1 MEGFDNN
8 NMPVNSGDPGMQ
20 NGSDIQNTA
29 GMPEN
34 AGFPDASSAM
44 PQNSIAPDASSA
56 MPQNS
61 AAPDASSAMPQNS
74 AVPDASSAMPQNSA
88 APDASSA
95 MPQNSVA
102 PDAANMQQNFGM
114 PGVSGGQDAAPQG
127 GVFNPTSS
135 DYMSPVF
142 MQTPPADPAPSGKK
156 KKIWPLVVGLAAL
169 VLVGGGVILF
179 LMRDVIANSIAKSS
193 KTPEEYLR
201 YVVEKQDWDKSLKGY
216 EEAYKQ
222 LGEMDQMKMEGE
234 MRLQMSDDM
243 LDNTEKLIEEAIE
256 KRNSYY
262 TYYWDDDDS
271 GKTDIRLDAWQD
283 IALKFEGQRGEQG
296 ASAMQ
301 AVQLKDKDYLITL
314 EEKYDA
320 DKSTAYI
327 RIPQVNEDYAAIN
340 LSNFLKDDE
349 LDMVN
354 SLFASNGGG
363 FSAMPTPKALKSMK
377 ERYLT
382 AVLDQVDDVDMNDD
396 KLEVNG
402 QSMKCTVLTVE
413 FDEELQKS
421 IAKAVIEEMIND
433 SDLEDLFYNFMK
445 EANVESQGVDPD
457 TIWEQFIKGLEDAE
471 TQLDDYTTSFEP
483 DIQIYVNN
491 KGNIVGLSMEE
502 GKDSLMFGY
511 IVKGTKA
518 WFEVSAVSGKNELFS
533 VKGEGSVGING
544 ANMKGTLFIE
554 EADELEIPFSVEN
567 VSDKGGTFRM
577 ELEPICDIIRDEA
590 DDDDVD
596 DLMDM
601 LEGELVLEIKSSEL
615 EGSQSFYIEN
625 DGEKQIG
632 ISYIFKLSKA
642 GEIEF
647 PANKETVKI
656 NSTMEL
662 LPYVGD
668 CDLDELVDILE
679 QLGLP
684 ESSGDELRD
693 EFKYIKTY

>member
-34 AGFPDASSAM
+34 AGF
-44 PQNSIAPDASSA
+44 
-56 MPQNS
+56 
-61 AAPDASSAMPQNS
+61 PDASSAMPQNS

-222 LGEMDQMKMEGE
+222 LGEMDEMKMEGE

-363 FSAMPTPKALKSMK
+363 FSAMPSPKALKSMK

-483 DIQIYVNN
+483 DI
-491 KGNIVGLSMEE
+491 
-502 GKDSLMFGY
+502 MFGY

-632 ISYIFKLSKA
+632 ISYMFKLSKA